1 LHRPPGPAA
10 ARCPGG
16 RDESRRAGRV
26 SGTPAAKE
34 ASHRTRRRIS
44 CAKGVEQ
51 MEEHSP
57 KLPEA
62 ESIATPPDWMM
73 KKIMRLSPEQ
83 QKMMRLL
90 FGLEDGR
97 RRT

>member
-1 LHRPPGPAA
+1 
-10 ARCPGG
+10 
-16 RDESRRAGRV
+16 
-26 SGTPAAKE
+26 
-34 ASHRTRRRIS
+34 
-44 CAKGVEQ
+44 
-51 MEEHSP
+51 MEEHSL

-62 ESIATPPDWMM
+62 EGIATPPDWMM

-97 RRT
+97 RRTMQEVADEFGVTRERVRMVWDIVRTRPCCCCFTHCWEGGMRQLDE